1 MNEEII
7 LNAAEMVREKLENE
21 GSGHDWFHIE
31 RVWKNAIKIGRT
43 RRIRHFMIQ
52 LATFCA

>member
-43 RRIRHFMIQ
+43 EK
-52 LATFCA
+52 